1 MFGSEVTAQLRT
13 LAHEIAESKGAIIL
27 YDEMATLAPGCAEPR
42 SRPASTGRRSP
53 AILVVPALV
62 SARSSRMPTR
72 SAHAIW
78 AYCPMRCPAIKPAEE
93 TGMAYAEILSN
104 PDIKALY
111 VMGANPARHLA
122 QKQLPSNIEFLIV
135 QDILL
140 TETAQ
145 QADVVLPAVT
155 FAEKDGSMTNV
166 DHHVQAIRHA
176 LRPLPGAK
184 ADWEILVDMA
194 QSLGHKWNYS
204 SPQDVLLEIAASN
217 AFYSGLTWD
226 ALGKQGVRTQEQ
238 EVARA

>member
-1 MFGSEVTAQLRT
+1 MLF
-13 LAHEIAESKGAIIL
+13 
-27 YDEMATLAPGCAEPR
+27 
-42 SRPASTGRRSP
+42 
-53 AILVVPALV
+53 
-62 SARSSRMPTR
+62 R
-72 SAHAIW
+72 SA
-78 AYCPMRCPAIKPAEE
+78 YDD
-93 TGMAYAEILSN
+93 ILSS

-122 QKQLPSNIEFLIV
+122 SHKLPSSLELVIV
-135 QDILL
+135 QDIFL

-184 ADWEILVDMA
+184 ADWEIIQNIARSM
-194 QSLGHKWNYS
+194 GRKWNYT
-204 SPQDVLLEIAASN
+204 SPEEVLLEIAADN
-217 AFYSGLTWD
+217 PFYSGLDWD
-226 ALGKQGVRTQEQ
+226 ALGKQGVRTEEQ